1 MAWVE
6 GQTVTL
12 EQGLDGVVT
21 FELFANTALTQPWPF
36 PSWDVNAVLS
46 DEKGRTSY
54 AATTIADALNGIVKV
69 IIPEAIVNSLK
80 VTKPWFLN
88 VLMVAPGNAQADDH
102 HLAYLPVTV
111 VPRSARRDPA

>member
-1 MAWVE
+1 MAWEE
-6 GQTVTL
+6 GQTL
-12 EQGLDGVVT
+12 KMEQGLDFQVT
-21 FELFANTALTQPWPF
+21 FELFTGSGFTQPWPF

-54 AATTIADALNGIVKV
+54 AVTTIVDALNGIVKV

-80 VTKPWFLN
+80 VTKPWFLD
-88 VLMVAPGNAQADDH
+88 VLMVAPGNVQADDH

-111 VPRSARRDPA
+111 APRSARRDPA

>member
-6 GQTVTL
+6 GEAVKL
-12 EQGLDGVVT
+12 EQGLDGLVT

-46 DEKGRTSY
+46 DEKQRTSY
-54 AATTIADALNGIVKV
+54 TLTTIVDALNGNIKV

-80 VTKPWFLN
+80 TTKTWFLN
-88 VLMVAPGNAQADDH
+88 VLMVAPGNTQADDH

-111 VPRSARRDPA
+111 AARPARRDP

>member
-6 GQTVTL
+6 SEAITL
-12 EQGLDGVVT
+12 EQGLDGLVK
-21 FELFANTALTQPWPF
+21 FELFNDGAMTEPWPF

-54 AATTIADALNGIVKV
+54 ALTTVVDAINGIVNV
-69 IIPEAIVNSLK
+69 IVPEAVVNSLK
-80 VTKPWFLN
+80 VTKGWFLD
-88 VLMVAPGNAQADDH
+88 VLMVAPGNVQADDH

-111 VPRSARRDPA
+111 AARPARRDA